1 MLNKLLSLPKSML
14 AVLVLGGAIVFIV
27 AQDPPHTV
35 CRAQIENFKL
45 QQKGVIYK
53 DPKIKTRQKPL
64 ITVMVESCKKHN
76 SPGSCY
82 GLFSRIKR
90 LIYGFKV
97 VAVHC
102 KASFASLGEVRK
114 ALFAVYG
121 LMIRI
126 AWGDAPPVAYQDKK
140 NWFSDVDM
148 SVFCLL
154 KERILFFYGKQA
166 LINLEKQVFKKLP
179 GAKDLQESRIRE
191 MALVSE
197 NCSLYPVL

>member
-1 MLNKLLSLPKSML
+1 MVKWLLSLPKSML
-14 AVLVLGGAIVFIV
+14 AFLVLGTAIVFIV

-35 CRAQIENFKL
+35 CRAQIENFKS
-45 QQKGVIYK
+45 QQKGIVYK

-64 ITVMVESCKKHN
+64 IAVMVESCKQHN

-90 LIYGFKV
+90 LIHDFKV
-97 VAVHC
+97 VAVQC
-102 KASFASLGEVRK
+102 KASFAGLSEVRK

-126 AWGDAPPVAYQDKK
+126 AWGDEPPTAYQDKK
-140 NWFSDVDM
+140 KWLSDVDM

-154 KERILFFYGKQA
+154 KERILFFYGKEA

-179 GAKDLQESRIRE
+179 GVKSMKESRIRE
-191 MALVSE
+191 LALVSE
-197 NCSLYPVL
+197 NCSVYPAL